1 MRTEVAPARASV
13 RSFAVYAE
21 YEITIQTRSNENHS
35 TLPEILSD
43 TVSADL
49 EFPLRLIELR
59 VTELPSH
66 VFRAVGLYEPLNMSM
81 PGFFAPLLKAQLM
94 MPRRIT
100 NLPAGHSSLVIFL
113 GKSCLH

>member
-49 EFPLRLIELR
+49 ECPLRLIELR

-66 VFRAVGLYEPLNMSM
+66 VFRAVGLYEPLNISISDFR
-81 PGFFAPLLKAQLM
+81 PFTQSSIDDAKADHQFS
-94 MPRRIT
+94 
-100 NLPAGHSSLVIFL
+100 G
-113 GKSCLH
+113 